1 MKNASWLFVAALS
14 GCAQSPIG
22 GKSILVGMSEAQ
34 EKAVDQQVAPQQ
46 FSTDLGPIQDFGRAY
61 DKAFTMQADL
71 SRPSVANAQYFL
83 YGPEAEAIRVQ
94 VTKDTT
100 NEEEKKISIDQQ

>member
-14 GCAQSPIG
+14 GCASP
-22 GKSILVGMSEAQ
+22 LHL
-34 EKAVDQQVAPQQ
+34 
-46 FSTDLGPIQDFGRAY
+46 TYDFGRAY